1 MSPTLWTI
9 ASQAPLS
16 MGFLRQGCW
25 SGFPCPSPGDL
36 PDPEINPASLKSPAL
51 ACYVPLAPLGKSKNG
66 ASKSQSSENVTLL
79 SSTQVPFVLST
90 SRGRVLVLCEFWLG
104 GNSAMEYAV
113 PGWVFGFSEGRDS
126 TQEQQRGI
134 PPEERVWGLL
144 TSQQRAGQ
152 VFHPVERPRNSSGQG
167 KQPTAVGS
175 RRFGAGKGRGCRESG
190 SHMRGTRLCSLKCQE
205 REFFLGRGEPS
216 QDFAQGSEWPRG

>member
-152 VFHPVERPRNSSGQG
+152 VFHLVERPRNSSGQG
-167 KQPTAVGS
+167 KQPTAGGEQAVWSRQRARLQGEWEPYAGDEIVQSQMPGEGVLPGS
-175 RRFGAGKGRGCRESG
+175 WGALTG
-190 SHMRGTRLCSLKCQE
+190 LCSGQ
-205 REFFLGRGEPS
+205 
-216 QDFAQGSEWPRG
+216 